1 MGRTI
6 AEKVLSDRSGS
17 DARAGDIVKAEV
29 DYVMVNDVTGPI
41 AFREFAKLGTE
52 HPELLRGGPQ
62 RGLPSAHGGG
72 GVRRSRQADRRRR
85 LP

>member
-41 AFREFAKLGTE
+41 AFREFSKLGTDRIMRDRIVLIPD
-52 HPELLRGGPQ
+52 HYVPAKDVA
-62 RGLPSAHGGG
+62 SAE
-72 GVRRSRQADRRRR
+72 QAREMR
-85 LP
+85 

>member
-41 AFREFAKLGTE
+41 AFREFASRTTTRWAAAGSAISSWWR
-52 HPELLRGGPQ
+52 RGSP
-62 RGLPSAHGGG
+62 LPAG
-72 GVRRSRQADRRRR
+72 
-85 LP
+85 